1 MPDPRPTDRQLY
13 PRLLQAMQRK
23 KEALLAYER
32 AVTELHVADSE
43 LAQAWCAVYSPLGEQ
58 ALHDH

>member
-1 MPDPRPTDRQLY
+1 
-13 PRLLQAMQRK
+13 MQRK